1 MSNITV
7 SSSFTR
13 RLITSGVIAVLAL
26 ALIISYFA
34 VFRPMM
40 EDGGESSSGD
50 EITVLPGEVKGAG
63 STIYM
68 YEYMASGSISRIS
81 VENGHGGYTLTR
93 LNSES
98 FYLDEDEN
106 ATYDAYMFA
115 SLVVATGATVTSTRV
130 VPEHSAS
137 AYPDSVDYGNYGLDE
152 ESMTARYTVTS
163 NDGKSYTVRIGYQV
177 ASGEGYY
184 ACVEGRNAVYIL
196 ANDLESTVLGTVESI
211 VTPNVVYP
219 MSSSDYHTADYFTLW
234 HGGEHFISIHYVATR
249 SEAEKYAAISNYL
262 MTHEQGISA
271 YDVAN
276 AITDKKLG
284 ALLGIDLLPYTY
296 TPAIDEYAGVLETL
310 VTVQGTETVAIK
322 EKGADSISLEQL
334 WAYGID
340 PEVPAHE
347 LFYTYQGVDNYVI
360 FSELQKDGYYYAYSA
375 MYDIV
380 VKVSA
385 QDFSFLEWDF
395 TLWVEPAF
403 FQKNIN
409 NISEVAVKT
418 DLIDHTYTLEGV
430 KQEDGTT
437 SLTVRGNG
445 TLLDTENFRQLYKVA
460 LTRKFRGA
468 YTLDTPDEST
478 LWMTLRI
485 TTTAGV
491 TTEYKF
497 YRVSTQNLY
506 MTINGEGEFY
516 ALHSTMKKLESD
528 SVKVMAGE
536 AVEAYDRN

>member
-7 SSSFTR
+7 NSSFTR
-13 RLITSGVIAVLAL
+13 RLIVSGGIALLAL

-34 VFRPMM
+34 VFRPMAQT
-40 EDGGESSSGD
+40 DKQSSSD

-68 YEYMASGSISRIS
+68 YEYMASANISKIS
-81 VENGHGGYTLTR
+81 VENGHGSYTLTR
-93 LNSES
+93 LSAES
-98 FYLDEDEN
+98 FCLDEDED

-115 SLVVATGATVTSTRV
+115 NLVVATGATVTNTRV
-130 VPEHSAS
+130 VPEHGAS
-137 AYPDSVDYGNYGLDE
+137 AYPDSIDLNNYGLDE
-152 ESMTARYTVTS
+152 QSLSARYTVTS
-163 NDGKSYTVRIGYQV
+163 NDGKSYTVRIGFKV
-177 ASGEGYY
+177 SNGEGYY

-211 VTPNVVYP
+211 VTPSVVYP

-234 HGGEHFISIHYVATR
+234 HGGEHFISIHYVATKA
-249 SEAEKYAAISNYL
+249 EADKYAAISNYL
-262 MTHEQGISA
+262 MTHGQDVSA
-271 YDVAN
+271 YDVAS
-276 AITDKKLG
+276 AITDKKLD

-296 TPAIDEYAGVLETL
+296 TPAIDEYAGVLEML

-340 PEVPAHE
+340 PEKPAHE

-360 FSELQKDGYYYAYSA
+360 FSELHKDGYYYAYSA
-375 MYDIV
+375 MYDII

-385 QDFSFLEWDF
+385 DDFGFLEWGF
-395 TLWVEPAF
+395 NLWVEPAF

-409 NISEVAVKT
+409 NISEMAVKT
-418 DLIDHTYTLEGV
+418 DLIDHTYTLESV

-445 TLLDTENFRQLYKVA
+445 TLLDTANFRQFYKVA

-468 YTLDTPDEST
+468 HTGETPGEDS

-497 YRVSTQNLY
+497 YRASTQNLY